1 MNWTSTDALR
11 RRIVVIGLIAGPLLL
26 IVSVAINLATTPESM
41 QAQFDALAANS
52 TPIVLEAL
60 LEALGFAIALA
71 SLAGSTQA
79 ARSRGGALGTWGA
92 VLAILGIVGFAISNA
107 GGFTLAA
114 LAQLPDHEAAFK
126 TAGAFMS
133 TDAMSTLG
141 TVGMVLEILG
151 QIGILL
157 VIGALIRA
165 HLVKFW
171 LLILAVVGIII
182 NVAIG
187 MTVTTLIAD
196 VLLLVVTGWIA
207 IALTRASRE
216 VWMGEPAPT
225 PGPLRT
231 GQPA

>member
-1 MNWTSTDALR
+1 MNWTTTDAVR

-26 IVSVAINLATTPESM
+26 IASVAINLASTPDSM

-60 LEALGFAIALA
+60 LEALGFAITLA

-79 ARSRGGALGTWGA
+79 LRSRGGALGTWGA
-92 VLAILGIVGFAISNA
+92 VLGILGIVGFAMSNA
-107 GGFTLAA
+107 NGFTLAA
-114 LAQLPDHEAAFK
+114 LAQLPDHDAAFK

-133 TDAMSTLG
+133 TDAMSTMG
-141 TVGMVLEILG
+141 TIGMVLEILG

-157 VIGALIRA
+157 VIGGLIRA
-165 HLVKFW
+165 RLVRIW
-171 LLILAVVGIII
+171 LLILVVVGIII

-207 IALTRASRE
+207 VAITRASHE
-216 VWMGEPAPT
+216 VWLGEAAAT
-225 PGPLRT
+225 AKTSRT
-231 GQPA
+231 AQPA